1 MPSNSHSGAAP
12 DVAVIGGGI
21 IGCSIALRLAQ
32 GGLKVTVLEKGKPDG
47 EASGAA
53 AGMIAPQ
60 GEITE
65 PSPFFKL
72 CALSRDLYPAF
83 VAEVEELTGKPV
95 YYRRDGTL
103 LAAFNDA
110 EVQAL
115 DAAYKAQSSAG
126 LAVGKLTPSEAN
138 ARVQGL
144 SPQIRQALYVAGDH
158 WVDNEG
164 LTQAL
169 VTACERL
176 GVRFCPGV
184 EVKRL
189 HLNGMSLEGV
199 EASANGS
206 GLAKL
211 SAGCFVIAAGAWSAS
226 LAESCGIRLPVV
238 PCRGQIMEFEADFDL
253 PMVVRAG
260 HYYLVPRP
268 GRRVLAGATSE
279 YVGHQKAVTAEGLFA
294 ILQGVGRIAPF
305 VKQLRFRRAWCG
317 LRPDTADHLPVLGSG
332 PVHNLVFA
340 TGHFRNGILLAPAT
354 AKLIS
359 ELVLTGSPSHS
370 LAAYSPSRF
379 EELCAK
385 SEAGRENHL
394 V

>member
-1 MPSNSHSGAAP
+1 
-12 DVAVIGGGI
+12 
-21 IGCSIALRLAQ
+21 
-32 GGLKVTVLEKGKPDG
+32 
-47 EASGAA
+47 
-53 AGMIAPQ
+53 
-60 GEITE
+60 
-65 PSPFFKL
+65 
-72 CALSRDLYPAF
+72 
-83 VAEVEELTGKPV
+83 
-95 YYRRDGTL
+95 
-103 LAAFNDA
+103 
-110 EVQAL
+110 
-115 DAAYKAQSSAG
+115 
-126 LAVGKLTPSEAN
+126 
-138 ARVQGL
+138 
-144 SPQIRQALYVAGDH
+144 
-158 WVDNEG
+158 
-164 LTQAL
+164 
-169 VTACERL
+169 
-176 GVRFCPGV
+176 
-184 EVKRL
+184 
-189 HLNGMSLEGV
+189 
-199 EASANGS
+199 
-206 GLAKL
+206 
-211 SAGCFVIAAGAWSAS
+211 
-226 LAESCGIRLPVV
+226 
-238 PCRGQIMEFEADFDL
+238 MEFEADFDL